1 MNKFLRLIALLA
13 IFACSP
19 SDRAFAQNLEKVL
32 ITHSSESISI
42 TSLINGI
49 TKEVYS
55 LARQIQKEIR

>member
-1 MNKFLRLIALLA
+1 MNKLLRAIALLA
-13 IFACSP
+13 IFACP
-19 SDRAFAQNLEKVL
+19 PTARVFAQNLEKVL

-55 LARQIQKEIR
+55 LARQIHKEIR